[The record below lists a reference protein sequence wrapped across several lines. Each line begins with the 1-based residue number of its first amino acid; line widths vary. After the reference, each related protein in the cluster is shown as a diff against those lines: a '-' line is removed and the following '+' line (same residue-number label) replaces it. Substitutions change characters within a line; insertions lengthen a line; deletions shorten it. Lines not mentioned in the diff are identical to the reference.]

1 MEPDEYTMPLL
12 TRSGMKTCHHKGKDD
27 CGKCEMLERCRV
39 LVAEGNFVACE
50 VPLVKEVFG
59 EMEEDEGEEDE

>member
-1 MEPDEYTMPLL
+1 MI
-12 TRSGMKTCHHKGKDD
+12 
-27 CGKCEMLERCRV
+27 ERCRM

-59 EMEEDEGEEDE
+59 EREEEE